1 MRNLYKNSLS
11 FIIIIVLNIII
22 QTPSYSHGLQSLLS
36 AISFFSNANASD
48 HTAERVII
56 KELKIKIYNL
66 GAEPLK
72 RKSLFQSDKNWIVDL
87 KKQIKDL
94 EKQNSIN
101 ELKSKIEKEIE
112 ELGGKP
118 ITKVT
123 EIDRDEQI
131 IALRKQLENLKIIQA
146 EKEEAIKQKKAK
158 KEEAIKK
165 EKAKKEE
172 ELKKEKAKK
181 EKVRNDQ
188 LKSLKKEVEDK
199 IIALGAE
206 PITKKKELPVDEE
219 LKALQN
225 QLTELENLQD
235 ENKIEEKRQ
244 ALKKK
249 IEKEII
255 ELGVEPITKEK
266 EFANDEEISAL
277 RNQLEETKKIKLK
290 EIQDKIEEL
299 KIAVEKKEK
308 KERLDTL
315 KEEIE
320 SQIIS
325 LGAKPVTK
333 TNEFANDENIIA
345 LEKQLKQL
353 RIDAENKKN
362 AENLEADRQKVIEL
376 IQQNIIELGETP
388 ISEYVVNNE
397 DEFINALN
405 QQLEKIK
412 NIKEQ
417 EEKEIQES
425 VPNWFIMMPKANE
438 KVIYVRGTAVV
449 DTMQGSIDSATNAAL
464 RDLAKK
470 LETRLAAKVNET
482 VVQAGIGEDISTTS
496 EIIKVTSLVVE
507 EVTIIGYEMSKNKI
521 FKTDN
526 GKYRTFI
533 LLEYPVAN
541 MYKAF
546 INRLENNKA
555 MQKQLDQIKNTET
568 YKELEAYVVEFS
580 GA

>member
-1 MRNLYKNSLS
+1 MKTIYKIFFPFVL
-11 FIIIIVLNIII
+11 IIIINIVT
-22 QTPSYSHGLQSLLS
+22 QTPSYSHPLQSFLS
-36 AISFFSNANASD
+36 TISFFSNANASD
-48 HTAERVII
+48 HTAEKEVI

-72 RKSLFQSDKNWIVDL
+72 RKGLFQSDKKWIVDL

-101 ELKSKIEKEIE
+101 KLQSKIEKEIE

-123 EIDRDEQI
+123 EIDRDVQT
-131 IALRKQLENLKIIQA
+131 IALKKQLENLKIIKA
-146 EKEEAIKQKKAK
+146 EKEEAIKLKNAK
-158 KEEAIKK
+158 KEEAIK
-165 EKAKKEE
+165 
-172 ELKKEKAKK
+172 LKNAKK
-181 EKVRNDQ
+181 EKVKDDQ

-206 PITKKKELPVDEE
+206 PITKKNTLPVDEV
-219 LKALQN
+219 LKGLQN

-235 ENKIEEKRQ
+235 KDKQEENRQ
-244 ALKKK
+244 VLKKQ
-249 IEKEII
+249 IENQII
-255 ELGVEPITKEK
+255 ELGAEPITKEK
-266 EFANDEEISAL
+266 KFANDDEISAL

-290 EIQDKIEEL
+290 TIQDKIKEL
-299 KIAVEKKEK
+299 KIALEKKEK
-308 KERLDTL
+308 KERLDIL

-320 SQIIS
+320 SEIIL
-325 LGAKPVTK
+325 LGAKPVTE
-333 TNEFANDENIIA
+333 NSEFANDENVIA
-345 LEKQLKQL
+345 LEKQLQQL
-353 RIDAENKKN
+353 RIDAENKEN
-362 AENLEADRQKVIEL
+362 ADNLESDRQKVIAQ
-376 IQQNIIELGETP
+376 IQQNILELGETP
-388 ISEYVVNNE
+388 ISEYLVNNE
-397 DEFINALN
+397 DEFINVLSK
-405 QQLEKIK
+405 QLEKIK
-412 NIKEQ
+412 SIKEQ

-449 DTMQGSIDSATNAAL
+449 DTMQGSIDTATNAAL

-482 VVQAGIGEDISTTS
+482 VIQAGIGEDITTKS
-496 EIIKVTSLVVE
+496 EIIKVTTLVVE
-507 EVTIIGYEMSKNKI
+507 EVTIIGYEISKNKI
-521 FKTDN
+521 FKMNN

-541 MYKAF
+541 LYKAF

-568 YKELEAYVVEFS
+568 YKELEAYVIEFT

>member
-1 MRNLYKNSLS
+1 MKTIYKIFFPFVL
-11 FIIIIVLNIII
+11 IIIINIVT
-22 QTPSYSHGLQSLLS
+22 QTPSYSHPLQSFLS
-36 AISFFSNANASD
+36 TISFFSNANASD
-48 HTAERVII
+48 HTAEKEVI

-72 RKSLFQSDKNWIVDL
+72 RKGLFQSDKKWIVDL

-101 ELKSKIEKEIE
+101 KLQSKIEKEIE

-123 EIDRDEQI
+123 EIDRDDQI
-131 IALRKQLENLKIIQA
+131 IALKKQLENLKIIKA
-146 EKEEAIKQKKAK
+146 EKEEAIKQKN
-158 KEEAIKK
+158 
-165 EKAKKEE
+165 
-172 ELKKEKAKK
+172 AKK
-181 EKVRNDQ
+181 EKVKDDQ

-206 PITKKKELPVDEE
+206 PITKKNELPVDEE
-219 LKALQN
+219 LNALKN
-225 QLTELENLQD
+225 QLAELENLQD
-235 ENKIEEKRQ
+235 KDKQEEKRQ
-244 ALKKK
+244 ALKKQ
-249 IEKEII
+249 IENQII
-255 ELGVEPITKEK
+255 QLGVEPITLEK
-266 EFANDEEISAL
+266 EFASDEEISAL
-277 RNQLEETKKIKLK
+277 RNQLKETKKDKIKD
-290 EIQDKIEEL
+290 IQDKLEQL

-308 KERLDTL
+308 KERLDIL

-320 SQIIS
+320 NEIIS

-333 TNEFANDENIIA
+333 NSEFANDENIIA
-345 LEKQLKQL
+345 LEKQLEQL
-353 RIDAENKKN
+353 RIESENKKT
-362 AENLEADRQKVIEL
+362 ADNLEIDRQKVIKL
-376 IQQNIIELGETP
+376 IQQNILELGETP

-397 DEFINALN
+397 DEFISALN
-405 QQLEKIK
+405 RQLEKIK
-412 NIKEQ
+412 SIKEQ

-425 VPNWFIMMPKANE
+425 VPNWFVMMPKANE

-449 DTMQGSIDSATNAAL
+449 DTMQGSIDTATNAAL

-482 VVQAGIGEDISTTS
+482 VVQAGIGEDVSTAS
-496 EIIKVTSLVVE
+496 EIIKVTTLVVE
-507 EVTIIGYEMSKNKI
+507 EVTIVGYEISKNKI
-521 FKTDN
+521 FKMDN

-533 LLEYPVAN
+533 LLEYPVSN
-541 MYKAF
+541 LYKAF

-555 MQKQLDQIKNTET
+555 MKKHLDQIKNTET
-568 YKELEAYVVEFS
+568 YKELEAYVVEFT

>member
-1 MRNLYKNSLS
+1 MKTIYKIFFQFVL
-11 FIIIIVLNIII
+11 IIIINIVT
-22 QTPSYSHGLQSLLS
+22 QTPSYSHPLQSFLS
-36 AISFFSNANASD
+36 TISFFSNANASD
-48 HTAERVII
+48 HTAEKEVI

-72 RKSLFQSDKNWIVDL
+72 RKGLFQSDKKWIVDL
-87 KKQIKDL
+87 KKQITDL

-101 ELKSKIEKEIE
+101 KLQSKIEKEIE
-112 ELGGKP
+112 GLGGKP

-123 EIDRDEQI
+123 EVDRDDQI
-131 IALRKQLENLKIIQA
+131 IALKKQLENLKIIKA
-146 EKEEAIKQKKAK
+146 EKEEAIKQKN
-158 KEEAIKK
+158 
-165 EKAKKEE
+165 
-172 ELKKEKAKK
+172 AKK
-181 EKVRNDQ
+181 EKVKDDQ

-206 PITKKKELPVDEE
+206 PITKKNTLPVDGV

-235 ENKIEEKRQ
+235 KDKQEENRQ
-244 ALKKK
+244 VLKKQ
-249 IEKEII
+249 IENQII

-266 EFANDEEISAL
+266 KFANDEEISAL

-290 EIQDKIEEL
+290 TIQDKIKEL
-299 KIAVEKKEK
+299 KIALEKKEK
-308 KERLDTL
+308 KERLDIL

-320 SQIIS
+320 SEIIL
-325 LGAKPVTK
+325 LGAKPVTE
-333 TNEFANDENIIA
+333 NSEFANDENVIA
-345 LEKQLKQL
+345 LEKQLQQL
-353 RIDAENKKN
+353 RIDADNKEN
-362 AENLEADRQKVIEL
+362 ADNLEADRQKVIAV
-376 IQQNIIELGETP
+376 IQQNILELGETP
-388 ISEYVVNNE
+388 ISEYLVNNE
-397 DEFINALN
+397 DEFINVLN
-405 QQLEKIK
+405 KQLEKIK
-412 NIKEQ
+412 SIKEQ

-449 DTMQGSIDSATNAAL
+449 DTMQGSIDTATNAAL

-482 VVQAGIGEDISTTS
+482 VIQAGIGEDITTKS
-496 EIIKVTSLVVE
+496 EIIKVTTLVVE
-507 EVTIIGYEMSKNKI
+507 EVTIIGYEISKNKI
-521 FKTDN
+521 FKMNN

-541 MYKAF
+541 LYKAF

-568 YKELEAYVVEFS
+568 YKELEAYVIEFT

>member
-1 MRNLYKNSLS
+1 MKTIYKIFFS
-11 FIIIIVLNIII
+11 FVLIIIINIAT
-22 QTPSYSHGLQSLLS
+22 QTPSYSHPLQSFLS

-48 HTAERVII
+48 HTAEKEVI

-66 GAEPLK
+66 GAEPQK
-72 RKSLFQSDKNWIVDL
+72 RNGLFQSDKKWIVDL

-94 EKQNSIN
+94 EKKNSIN
-101 ELKSKIEKEIE
+101 KLQSKIEKEIE

-123 EIDRDEQI
+123 EIDRDDQI
-131 IALRKQLENLKIIQA
+131 IALKKQLENLKIINA
-146 EKEEAIKQKKAK
+146 EKEEVIKQKN
-158 KEEAIKK
+158 
-165 EKAKKEE
+165 
-172 ELKKEKAKK
+172 AKK
-181 EKVRNDQ
+181 EKVKDDQ
-188 LKSLKKEVEDK
+188 LKSLKKEVEEK

-206 PITKKKELPVDEE
+206 PITKKNTLPVDEE

-235 ENKIEEKRQ
+235 KDKQEENRQ
-244 ALKKK
+244 VLKKQ
-249 IEKEII
+249 IENQII

-290 EIQDKIEEL
+290 AIQDKIKEL

-308 KERLDTL
+308 KERLDIL

-320 SQIIS
+320 SEIIL

-333 TNEFANDENIIA
+333 NSEFANDENVIA
-345 LEKQLKQL
+345 LEKQLQQL
-353 RIDAENKKN
+353 RIDADNKEN
-362 AENLEADRQKVIEL
+362 ADNLEADRQKVIAV
-376 IQQNIIELGETP
+376 IQQNILELGETP
-388 ISEYVVNNE
+388 VSEYLVNNE
-397 DEFINALN
+397 DEFINVLN
-405 QQLEKIK
+405 KQLEKIK
-412 NIKEQ
+412 SIKEQ

-449 DTMQGSIDSATNAAL
+449 DTMQGSIDTATNAAL

-482 VVQAGIGEDISTTS
+482 VVQAGIGEDISTAS
-496 EIIKVTSLVVE
+496 EIIKVTTLVVE
-507 EVTIIGYEMSKNKI
+507 EVTIVGYEMSKNKI
-521 FKTDN
+521 FKMDN

-541 MYKAF
+541 LYKAF

-568 YKELEAYVVEFS
+568 YKELEAYVIEFT

>member
-1 MRNLYKNSLS
+1 MKTIYKIFFPFVL
-11 FIIIIVLNIII
+11 IIIINIVT
-22 QTPSYSHGLQSLLS
+22 QTPSYSHPLQSFLS
-36 AISFFSNANASD
+36 TISFFSNANASD
-48 HTAERVII
+48 HTAEKEVI

-72 RKSLFQSDKNWIVDL
+72 RKGLFQSDKKWIVDL

-101 ELKSKIEKEIE
+101 KLQSKIEKEIE
-112 ELGGKP
+112 ELDGKP

-123 EIDRDEQI
+123 EIDRDDQI
-131 IALRKQLENLKIIQA
+131 IALKKQLENLKIIKA
-146 EKEEAIKQKKAK
+146 EKEEAIK
-158 KEEAIKK
+158 
-165 EKAKKEE
+165 
-172 ELKKEKAKK
+172 LKNAKK
-181 EKVRNDQ
+181 EKVKDDQ

-206 PITKKKELPVDEE
+206 PITKKNTLPVDEV
-219 LKALQN
+219 LKGLQN

-235 ENKIEEKRQ
+235 KDKQEENRQ
-244 ALKKK
+244 VLKKQ
-249 IEKEII
+249 IENQII
-255 ELGVEPITKEK
+255 ELGAEPITKEK
-266 EFANDEEISAL
+266 KFANDDEISAL

-290 EIQDKIEEL
+290 TIQDKIKEL
-299 KIAVEKKEK
+299 KIALEKKEK
-308 KERLDTL
+308 KERLDIL

-320 SQIIS
+320 SEIIL
-325 LGAKPVTK
+325 LGAKPVTE
-333 TNEFANDENIIA
+333 NSEFANDENVIA
-345 LEKQLKQL
+345 LEKQLQQL
-353 RIDAENKKN
+353 RIDADNKEN
-362 AENLEADRQKVIEL
+362 ADNLEADRQKVIAV
-376 IQQNIIELGETP
+376 IQQNILELGETP
-388 ISEYVVNNE
+388 ISEYLVNNE
-397 DEFINALN
+397 DEFINVLN
-405 QQLEKIK
+405 KQLEKIK
-412 NIKEQ
+412 SIKEQ

-449 DTMQGSIDSATNAAL
+449 DTMQGSIDTATNAAL

-482 VVQAGIGEDISTTS
+482 VIQAGIGEDITTKS
-496 EIIKVTSLVVE
+496 EIIKVTTLVVE
-507 EVTIIGYEMSKNKI
+507 EVTIIGYEISKNKI
-521 FKTDN
+521 FKMNN

-541 MYKAF
+541 LYKAF

-568 YKELEAYVVEFS
+568 YKELEAYVIEFT

>member
-1 MRNLYKNSLS
+1 MKNLYKILLS
-11 FIIIIVLNIII
+11 SVIIIIINLVI

-36 AISFFSNANASD
+36 TISFFSKANASD
-48 HTAERVII
+48 HTAEKEVI

-72 RKSLFQSDKNWIVDL
+72 RKGLLQSDRKWIVDL

-101 ELKSKIEKEIE
+101 ALQSKIEREIE

-123 EIDRDEQI
+123 EIDRDDQI
-131 IALRKQLENLKIIQA
+131 IALKKQLENLKIIKA
-146 EKEEAIKQKKAK
+146 EKEEAINQKN
-158 KEEAIKK
+158 
-165 EKAKKEE
+165 
-172 ELKKEKAKK
+172 AKK
-181 EKVRNDQ
+181 EKVKDDQ

-206 PITKKKELPVDEE
+206 PITKKNTLPVDEE

-235 ENKIEEKRQ
+235 KDQQEENRQ
-244 ALKKK
+244 ALKKQ
-249 IEKEII
+249 IENQII

-290 EIQDKIEEL
+290 AIQDKIEEL
-299 KIAVEKKEK
+299 KIALENKEK
-308 KERLDTL
+308 KERLDIL

-320 SQIIS
+320 SQIIL

-333 TNEFANDENIIA
+333 NSEFANDENIIA

-362 AENLEADRQKVIEL
+362 TENLEADRQKVIAV
-376 IQQNIIELGETP
+376 IQQNILELGETP

-405 QQLEKIK
+405 TQLEKIK
-412 NIKEQ
+412 SIKEQ

-496 EIIKVTSLVVE
+496 EIVKVTSLVVE

-555 MQKQLDQIKNTET
+555 MQKQLDQIKDTET

>member
-1 MRNLYKNSLS
+1 MKTIYKIFFS
-11 FIIIIVLNIII
+11 FVLIIIINIAT
-22 QTPSYSHGLQSLLS
+22 QTPSYSHPLQSFLS

-48 HTAERVII
+48 HTAEKEVI

-66 GAEPLK
+66 GAEPQK
-72 RKSLFQSDKNWIVDL
+72 RNGLFQSDKKWIVDL

-94 EKQNSIN
+94 EKKNSIN
-101 ELKSKIEKEIE
+101 KLQSKIEKEIE

-123 EIDRDEQI
+123 EIDRDDQI
-131 IALRKQLENLKIIQA
+131 IALKKQLENLKIINA
-146 EKEEAIKQKKAK
+146 EKEEVIKQKN
-158 KEEAIKK
+158 
-165 EKAKKEE
+165 
-172 ELKKEKAKK
+172 AKK
-181 EKVRNDQ
+181 EKVKNDQ
-188 LKSLKKEVEDK
+188 LRSLKKEVEDK

-206 PITKKKELPVDEE
+206 PITKKNTLPVDEE

-235 ENKIEEKRQ
+235 KDKQEENRQ
-244 ALKKK
+244 VLKKQ
-249 IEKEII
+249 IENQII

-290 EIQDKIEEL
+290 AIQDKIKEL
-299 KIAVEKKEK
+299 KIALKKKEK
-308 KERLDTL
+308 KERLDIL

-320 SQIIS
+320 SEIIL

-333 TNEFANDENIIA
+333 NSEFANDENVIA
-345 LEKQLKQL
+345 LEKQLQQL
-353 RIDAENKKN
+353 RIDADNKEN
-362 AENLEADRQKVIEL
+362 ADNLEADRQKVIAV
-376 IQQNIIELGETP
+376 IQQNILELGETP
-388 ISEYVVNNE
+388 VSEYLVNNE
-397 DEFINALN
+397 DEFINVLN
-405 QQLEKIK
+405 KQLEKIK
-412 NIKEQ
+412 SIKEQ

-449 DTMQGSIDSATNAAL
+449 DTMQGSIDTATNAAL

-482 VVQAGIGEDISTTS
+482 VVQAGIGEDISTAS
-496 EIIKVTSLVVE
+496 EIIKVTTLVVE
-507 EVTIIGYEMSKNKI
+507 EVTIVGYEMSKNKI
-521 FKTDN
+521 FKMDN

-541 MYKAF
+541 LYKAF

-568 YKELEAYVVEFS
+568 YKELEAYVIEFT

>member
-1 MRNLYKNSLS
+1 MKTIYKIFFPFVL
-11 FIIIIVLNIII
+11 IIIINIVT
-22 QTPSYSHGLQSLLS
+22 QTPSYSHPLQSFLS
-36 AISFFSNANASD
+36 TISFFSNANASD
-48 HTAERVII
+48 HTAEKEVI

-72 RKSLFQSDKNWIVDL
+72 RKGLFQSDKKWIVDL

-101 ELKSKIEKEIE
+101 KLQSKIEKEIE
-112 ELGGKP
+112 ELDGKP

-123 EIDRDEQI
+123 EIDRDDQI
-131 IALRKQLENLKIIQA
+131 IALKKQLENLKIIKA
-146 EKEEAIKQKKAK
+146 EKEEAIKLKNAK
-158 KEEAIKK
+158 KEEAIK
-165 EKAKKEE
+165 
-172 ELKKEKAKK
+172 LKNAKK
-181 EKVRNDQ
+181 EKVKDDQ

-206 PITKKKELPVDEE
+206 PITKKNTLPVDEV
-219 LKALQN
+219 LKGLQN

-235 ENKIEEKRQ
+235 KDKQEENRQ
-244 ALKKK
+244 VLKKQ
-249 IEKEII
+249 IENQII
-255 ELGVEPITKEK
+255 ELGAEPITKEK
-266 EFANDEEISAL
+266 KFANDDEISAL

-290 EIQDKIEEL
+290 TIQDKIKEL
-299 KIAVEKKEK
+299 KIALEKKEK
-308 KERLDTL
+308 KERLDIL

-320 SQIIS
+320 SEIIL
-325 LGAKPVTK
+325 LGAKPVTE
-333 TNEFANDENIIA
+333 NSEFANDENVIA
-345 LEKQLKQL
+345 LEKQLQQL
-353 RIDAENKKN
+353 RIDAENKEN
-362 AENLEADRQKVIEL
+362 ADNLESDRQKVIAE
-376 IQQNIIELGETP
+376 IQQNILELGETP
-388 ISEYVVNNE
+388 ISEYLVNNE
-397 DEFINALN
+397 DEFINVLN
-405 QQLEKIK
+405 KQLEKIK
-412 NIKEQ
+412 SIKEQ

-449 DTMQGSIDSATNAAL
+449 DTMQGSIDTATNAAL

-482 VVQAGIGEDISTTS
+482 VIQAGIGEDITTKS
-496 EIIKVTSLVVE
+496 EIIKVTTLVVE
-507 EVTIIGYEMSKNKI
+507 EVTIIGYEISKNKI
-521 FKTDN
+521 FKMNN

-541 MYKAF
+541 LYKAF

-568 YKELEAYVVEFS
+568 YKELEAYVIEFT

>member
-1 MRNLYKNSLS
+1 MKTIYKIFFPFVL
-11 FIIIIVLNIII
+11 IIIINIVT
-22 QTPSYSHGLQSLLS
+22 QTPSYSHPLQSFLS
-36 AISFFSNANASD
+36 TISFFSNANASD
-48 HTAERVII
+48 HTAEKEVI

-72 RKSLFQSDKNWIVDL
+72 RKGLFQSDKKWIVDL
-87 KKQIKDL
+87 KKQITDL

-101 ELKSKIEKEIE
+101 KLQSKIEKEIE
-112 ELGGKP
+112 ELDGKP

-123 EIDRDEQI
+123 EIDRDDQI
-131 IALRKQLENLKIIQA
+131 IALKKQLENLKIIKA
-146 EKEEAIKQKKAK
+146 EKEEAIKQKN
-158 KEEAIKK
+158 
-165 EKAKKEE
+165 
-172 ELKKEKAKK
+172 AKK
-181 EKVRNDQ
+181 EKVKDDQ

-206 PITKKKELPVDEE
+206 PITKKNTLPVDGV

-235 ENKIEEKRQ
+235 KDKQEENRQ
-244 ALKKK
+244 VLKKQ
-249 IEKEII
+249 IENQII
-255 ELGVEPITKEK
+255 ELGAEPITKEK
-266 EFANDEEISAL
+266 KFANDDEISAL

-290 EIQDKIEEL
+290 TIQDKIKEL
-299 KIAVEKKEK
+299 KIALEKKEK
-308 KERLDTL
+308 KERLDIL

-320 SQIIS
+320 SEIIL
-325 LGAKPVTK
+325 LGAKPVTE
-333 TNEFANDENIIA
+333 NSEFANDENVIA
-345 LEKQLKQL
+345 LEKQLQQL
-353 RIDAENKKN
+353 RIDAENKEN
-362 AENLEADRQKVIEL
+362 ADNLESDRQKVIAE
-376 IQQNIIELGETP
+376 IQQNILELGETP
-388 ISEYVVNNE
+388 ISEYLVNNE
-397 DEFINALN
+397 DEFINVLN
-405 QQLEKIK
+405 KQLEKIK
-412 NIKEQ
+412 SIKEQ

-449 DTMQGSIDSATNAAL
+449 DTMQGSIDTATNAAL

-482 VVQAGIGEDISTTS
+482 VIQAGIGEDITTKS
-496 EIIKVTSLVVE
+496 EIIKVTTLVVE
-507 EVTIIGYEMSKNKI
+507 EVTIIGYEISKNKI
-521 FKTDN
+521 FKMNN

-541 MYKAF
+541 LYKAF

-568 YKELEAYVVEFS
+568 YKELEAYVIEFT

>member
-1 MRNLYKNSLS
+1 MKNLYKTFLS
-11 FIIIIVLNIII
+11 FLVIFIINILI

-36 AISFFSNANASD
+36 TISFFSNANASD
-48 HTAERVII
+48 HTAEKVII

-72 RKSLFQSDKNWIVDL
+72 RRSLFQSDKKWIVDL

-101 ELKSKIEKEIE
+101 ALQSKIEKEIE

-123 EIDRDEQI
+123 EIDRDQQI
-131 IALRKQLENLKIIQA
+131 IALKKQLENLKIIKA
-146 EKEEAIKQKKAK
+146 EKEEAKKQKKAK
-158 KEEAIKK
+158 KEEAIKQ
-165 EKAKKEE
+165 
-172 ELKKEKAKK
+172 EKAKK
-181 EKVRNDQ
+181 EKIKDDQ

-235 ENKIEEKRQ
+235 ENQIEEKRQ

-249 IEKEII
+249 IENEII

-299 KIAVEKKEK
+299 KIAVEEKEK

-320 SQIIS
+320 SQIIL

-333 TNEFANDENIIA
+333 DSEFANDENIIA

-362 AENLEADRQKVIEL
+362 AENLEADRQKVIAV
-376 IQQNIIELGETP
+376 IQQNILELGETP

-405 QQLEKIK
+405 EQLEKIK
-412 NIKEQ
+412 SIKQQ

-496 EIIKVTSLVVE
+496 EIVKVTSLVVE

>member
-1 MRNLYKNSLS
+1 MKTIYKIFFQLVL
-11 FIIIIVLNIII
+11 IIIINIVT
-22 QTPSYSHGLQSLLS
+22 QTPSYSHPLQSFLS
-36 AISFFSNANASD
+36 TISFFSNANASD
-48 HTAERVII
+48 HTAEKEVI

-72 RKSLFQSDKNWIVDL
+72 RKSLFQSDKKWIIDL

-101 ELKSKIEKEIE
+101 KLQSKIEKEIE

-123 EIDRDEQI
+123 EIDRDVQT
-131 IALRKQLENLKIIQA
+131 IALKKQLENLKIIKA
-146 EKEEAIKQKKAK
+146 EKEEAIKQKNV
-158 KEEAIKK
+158 
-165 EKAKKEE
+165 
-172 ELKKEKAKK
+172 KK
-181 EKVRNDQ
+181 EKVNDDQ

-206 PITKKKELPVDEE
+206 PITKKNTLPVDGE

-235 ENKIEEKRQ
+235 KDKQEENRQ
-244 ALKKK
+244 VLKKQ
-249 IEKEII
+249 IENQII

-266 EFANDEEISAL
+266 KFANDEEISAL

-290 EIQDKIEEL
+290 TIQDKIKEL
-299 KIAVEKKEK
+299 KIALEKKEK
-308 KERLDTL
+308 KERLDIL

-320 SQIIS
+320 SEIVL
-325 LGAKPVTK
+325 LGAKPVTE
-333 TNEFANDENIIA
+333 NSEFANDENIIA
-345 LEKQLKQL
+345 LEKQLQQL
-353 RIDAENKKN
+353 RIDADNKEN
-362 AENLEADRQKVIEL
+362 ADNLEADRQKVIAV
-376 IQQNIIELGETP
+376 IQQNILELGETP
-388 ISEYVVNNE
+388 LSEYLVNNE
-397 DEFINALN
+397 DEFINVLN
-405 QQLEKIK
+405 KQLEKIK
-412 NIKEQ
+412 SIKEQ

-449 DTMQGSIDSATNAAL
+449 DTMQGSIDTATNAAL

-482 VVQAGIGEDISTTS
+482 VIQAGIGEDITTKS
-496 EIIKVTSLVVE
+496 EIIKVTTLVVE
-507 EVTIIGYEMSKNKI
+507 EVTIIGYEISKNKI
-521 FKTDN
+521 FKMDN

-541 MYKAF
+541 LYKAF

-568 YKELEAYVVEFS
+568 YKELEAYVIEFT

>member
-1 MRNLYKNSLS
+1 MKTIYKIFFQLVL
-11 FIIIIVLNIII
+11 IIIINIVT
-22 QTPSYSHGLQSLLS
+22 QTPSYSHPLQSFLS
-36 AISFFSNANASD
+36 TISFFSNANASD
-48 HTAERVII
+48 HTAEKEVI

-72 RKSLFQSDKNWIVDL
+72 RKSLFQSDKKWIIDL

-101 ELKSKIEKEIE
+101 KLQSKIEKEIE

-123 EIDRDEQI
+123 EIDRDVQT
-131 IALRKQLENLKIIQA
+131 IALKKQLENLKIIKA
-146 EKEEAIKQKKAK
+146 EKEEAIKQKNV
-158 KEEAIKK
+158 
-165 EKAKKEE
+165 
-172 ELKKEKAKK
+172 KK
-181 EKVRNDQ
+181 EKVNDDQ

-206 PITKKKELPVDEE
+206 PITKKNTLPVDEV
-219 LKALQN
+219 LKGLQN

-235 ENKIEEKRQ
+235 KDKQEENRQ
-244 ALKKK
+244 VLKKQ
-249 IEKEII
+249 IENQII

-266 EFANDEEISAL
+266 KFANDEEISAL

-290 EIQDKIEEL
+290 TIQDKIKEL
-299 KIAVEKKEK
+299 KIALEKKEK
-308 KERLDTL
+308 KERLDIL

-320 SQIIS
+320 SEIVL
-325 LGAKPVTK
+325 LGAKPVTE
-333 TNEFANDENIIA
+333 NSEFANDENVIA
-345 LEKQLKQL
+345 LEKQLQQL
-353 RIDAENKKN
+353 RIDAENKEN
-362 AENLEADRQKVIEL
+362 ADNLEADRQKVIAQ
-376 IQQNIIELGETP
+376 IQQNILELGETP
-388 ISEYVVNNE
+388 ISEYLVNNE
-397 DEFINALN
+397 DEFINVLN
-405 QQLEKIK
+405 KQLEKIK
-412 NIKEQ
+412 SIKEQ

-449 DTMQGSIDSATNAAL
+449 DTMQGSIDTATNAAL

-482 VVQAGIGEDISTTS
+482 VIQAGIGEDITTKS
-496 EIIKVTSLVVE
+496 EIIKVTTLVVE
-507 EVTIIGYEMSKNKI
+507 EVTIIGYEISKNKI
-521 FKTDN
+521 FKMDN

-541 MYKAF
+541 LYKAF

-568 YKELEAYVVEFS
+568 YKELEAYVIEFT

>member
-1 MRNLYKNSLS
+1 MKTIYKIFFPFVL
-11 FIIIIVLNIII
+11 IIIINIVT
-22 QTPSYSHGLQSLLS
+22 QTPSYSHPLQSFLS
-36 AISFFSNANASD
+36 TISFFSNANASD
-48 HTAERVII
+48 HTAEKEVI

-72 RKSLFQSDKNWIVDL
+72 RKGLFQSDKKWIVDL
-87 KKQIKDL
+87 KKQITDL

-101 ELKSKIEKEIE
+101 KLQSKIEKEIE
-112 ELGGKP
+112 ELDGKP

-123 EIDRDEQI
+123 EIDRDDQI
-131 IALRKQLENLKIIQA
+131 IALKKQLENLKIIKA
-146 EKEEAIKQKKAK
+146 EKEEAIKQKN
-158 KEEAIKK
+158 
-165 EKAKKEE
+165 
-172 ELKKEKAKK
+172 AKK
-181 EKVRNDQ
+181 EKVKDDQ

-206 PITKKKELPVDEE
+206 PITKKNTLPVDGV

-235 ENKIEEKRQ
+235 KDKQEENRQ
-244 ALKKK
+244 VLKKQ
-249 IEKEII
+249 IENQII

-266 EFANDEEISAL
+266 KFANDEEISAL

-290 EIQDKIEEL
+290 TIQDKIKEL
-299 KIAVEKKEK
+299 KIALEKKEK
-308 KERLDTL
+308 KERLDIL

-320 SQIIS
+320 SEIIL
-325 LGAKPVTK
+325 LGAKPVTE
-333 TNEFANDENIIA
+333 NSEFANDENVIA
-345 LEKQLKQL
+345 LEKQLQQL
-353 RIDAENKKN
+353 RIDADNKEN
-362 AENLEADRQKVIEL
+362 ADNLEADRQKVIAV
-376 IQQNIIELGETP
+376 IQQNILELGETP
-388 ISEYVVNNE
+388 ISEYLVNNE
-397 DEFINALN
+397 DEFINVLN
-405 QQLEKIK
+405 KQLEKIK
-412 NIKEQ
+412 SIKEQ

-449 DTMQGSIDSATNAAL
+449 DTMQGSIDTATNAAL

-482 VVQAGIGEDISTTS
+482 VIQAGIGEDITTKS
-496 EIIKVTSLVVE
+496 EIIKVTTLVVE
-507 EVTIIGYEMSKNKI
+507 EVTIIGYEISKNKI
-521 FKTDN
+521 FKMDN

-541 MYKAF
+541 LYKAF

-568 YKELEAYVVEFS
+568 YKELEAYVIEFT

>member
-1 MRNLYKNSLS
+1 MKTIYKIFFPFVL
-11 FIIIIVLNIII
+11 IIIINIVT
-22 QTPSYSHGLQSLLS
+22 QTPSYSHPLQSFLS
-36 AISFFSNANASD
+36 TISFFSNANASD
-48 HTAERVII
+48 HTAEKEVI

-72 RKSLFQSDKNWIVDL
+72 RKGLFQSDKKWIVDL

-101 ELKSKIEKEIE
+101 KLQSKIEKEIE
-112 ELGGKP
+112 ELDGKP

-123 EIDRDEQI
+123 EIDRDDQI
-131 IALRKQLENLKIIQA
+131 IALKKQLENLKIIKA
-146 EKEEAIKQKKAK
+146 EKEEAIKQKN
-158 KEEAIKK
+158 
-165 EKAKKEE
+165 
-172 ELKKEKAKK
+172 AKK
-181 EKVRNDQ
+181 EKVKDDQ

-206 PITKKKELPVDEE
+206 PITKKNTLPVDEV
-219 LKALQN
+219 LKGLQN

-235 ENKIEEKRQ
+235 KDKQEENRQ
-244 ALKKK
+244 VLKKQ
-249 IEKEII
+249 IENQII

-266 EFANDEEISAL
+266 KFANDDEISAL

-290 EIQDKIEEL
+290 TIQDKIKEL
-299 KIAVEKKEK
+299 KIALEKKEK
-308 KERLDTL
+308 KERLDIL

-320 SQIIS
+320 SEIIL
-325 LGAKPVTK
+325 LGAKPVTE
-333 TNEFANDENIIA
+333 NSEFANDENVIA
-345 LEKQLKQL
+345 LEKQLQQL
-353 RIDAENKKN
+353 RIDAENKEN
-362 AENLEADRQKVIEL
+362 ADNLEADRQKVIVE
-376 IQQNIIELGETP
+376 IQQNILELGETP
-388 ISEYVVNNE
+388 ISEYLVNNE

-405 QQLEKIK
+405 KQLEKIK
-412 NIKEQ
+412 LIKEQ

-449 DTMQGSIDSATNAAL
+449 DTMQGSIDTATNAAL

-482 VVQAGIGEDISTTS
+482 VIQAGIGEDITTKS
-496 EIIKVTSLVVE
+496 EIIKVTTLVVE
-507 EVTIIGYEMSKNKI
+507 EVTIIGYEISKNKI
-521 FKTDN
+521 FKMNN

-541 MYKAF
+541 LYKAF

-568 YKELEAYVVEFS
+568 YKELEAYVIEFT

>member
-1 MRNLYKNSLS
+1 MKTIYKIFFPFVL
-11 FIIIIVLNIII
+11 IIIINIVT
-22 QTPSYSHGLQSLLS
+22 QTPSYSHPLQSFLS
-36 AISFFSNANASD
+36 TISFFSNANASD
-48 HTAERVII
+48 HTAEKEVI

-72 RKSLFQSDKNWIVDL
+72 RKGLFQSDKKWIVDL

-101 ELKSKIEKEIE
+101 KLQSKIEKEIE
-112 ELGGKP
+112 ELDGKP

-123 EIDRDEQI
+123 EIDRDDQI
-131 IALRKQLENLKIIQA
+131 IALKKQLENLKIIKA
-146 EKEEAIKQKKAK
+146 EKEEAIKLKNAK
-158 KEEAIKK
+158 KEEAIK
-165 EKAKKEE
+165 
-172 ELKKEKAKK
+172 LKNAKK
-181 EKVRNDQ
+181 EKVKDDQ

-206 PITKKKELPVDEE
+206 PITKKNTLPVDGV

-235 ENKIEEKRQ
+235 KDKQEENRQ
-244 ALKKK
+244 VLKKQ
-249 IEKEII
+249 IENQII
-255 ELGVEPITKEK
+255 ELGAEPITKEK
-266 EFANDEEISAL
+266 KFANDDEISAL

-290 EIQDKIEEL
+290 TIQDKIKEL
-299 KIAVEKKEK
+299 KIALEKKEK
-308 KERLDTL
+308 KERLDIL

-320 SQIIS
+320 SEIIL
-325 LGAKPVTK
+325 LGAKPVTE
-333 TNEFANDENIIA
+333 NSEFANDENVIA
-345 LEKQLKQL
+345 LEKQLQQL
-353 RIDAENKKN
+353 RIDAENKEN
-362 AENLEADRQKVIEL
+362 ADNLESDRQKVIAE
-376 IQQNIIELGETP
+376 IQQNILELGETP
-388 ISEYVVNNE
+388 ISEYLVNNE
-397 DEFINALN
+397 DEFINVLN
-405 QQLEKIK
+405 KQLEKIK
-412 NIKEQ
+412 SIKEQ

-449 DTMQGSIDSATNAAL
+449 DTMQGSIDTATNAAL

-482 VVQAGIGEDISTTS
+482 VIQAGIGEDITTKS
-496 EIIKVTSLVVE
+496 EIIKVTTLVVE
-507 EVTIIGYEMSKNKI
+507 EVTIIGYEISKNKI
-521 FKTDN
+521 FKMNN

-541 MYKAF
+541 LYKAF

-568 YKELEAYVVEFS
+568 YKELEAYVIEFT

>member
-1 MRNLYKNSLS
+1 MKTIYKIFFS
-11 FIIIIVLNIII
+11 FVLIIIINIVT
-22 QTPSYSHGLQSLLS
+22 QTPSYSHPLQSFLS
-36 AISFFSNANASD
+36 TISFFSNANASD
-48 HTAERVII
+48 HTAEKEVI

-72 RKSLFQSDKNWIVDL
+72 RKGLFQSDKKWIVDL

-101 ELKSKIEKEIE
+101 KLQSKIEKEIE
-112 ELGGKP
+112 GLGGKP

-123 EIDRDEQI
+123 EVDRDDQI
-131 IALRKQLENLKIIQA
+131 IALKKQLENLKIIKA
-146 EKEEAIKQKKAK
+146 EKEEAIKQKN
-158 KEEAIKK
+158 
-165 EKAKKEE
+165 
-172 ELKKEKAKK
+172 AKK
-181 EKVRNDQ
+181 EKVKDDQ

-206 PITKKKELPVDEE
+206 PITKKNTLPVDGV

-235 ENKIEEKRQ
+235 KDKQEENRQ
-244 ALKKK
+244 VLKKQ
-249 IEKEII
+249 IENQII

-266 EFANDEEISAL
+266 KFANDEEISAL

-290 EIQDKIEEL
+290 TIQDKIKEL
-299 KIAVEKKEK
+299 KIALEKKEK
-308 KERLDTL
+308 KERLDIL

-320 SQIIS
+320 SEIIL
-325 LGAKPVTK
+325 LGAKPVTE
-333 TNEFANDENIIA
+333 NSEFANDENVIA
-345 LEKQLKQL
+345 LEKQLQQL
-353 RIDAENKKN
+353 RIDAENKEN
-362 AENLEADRQKVIEL
+362 ADNLEADRQKVIAE
-376 IQQNIIELGETP
+376 IQQNILELGETP
-388 ISEYVVNNE
+388 ISEYLVNNE
-397 DEFINALN
+397 DEFINVLN
-405 QQLEKIK
+405 KQLEKIK
-412 NIKEQ
+412 SIKEQ

-449 DTMQGSIDSATNAAL
+449 DTMQGSIDTATNAAL

-482 VVQAGIGEDISTTS
+482 VIQAGIGEDITTKS
-496 EIIKVTSLVVE
+496 EIIKVTTLVVE
-507 EVTIIGYEMSKNKI
+507 EVTIIGYEISKNKI
-521 FKTDN
+521 FKMDN

-541 MYKAF
+541 LYKAF

-568 YKELEAYVVEFS
+568 YKELEAYVIEFT

>member
-1 MRNLYKNSLS
+1 MKTIYKIFFS
-11 FIIIIVLNIII
+11 FVLIIIINIAT
-22 QTPSYSHGLQSLLS
+22 QTPSYSHPLQSFLS

-48 HTAERVII
+48 HTAEKEVI

-66 GAEPLK
+66 GAEPQK
-72 RKSLFQSDKNWIVDL
+72 RNGLFQSDKKWIVDL

-94 EKQNSIN
+94 EKKNSIN
-101 ELKSKIEKEIE
+101 KLQSKIEKEIE

-118 ITKVT
+118 ITKIT
-123 EIDRDEQI
+123 EIDRDDQI
-131 IALRKQLENLKIIQA
+131 IALKKQLENLKIINA
-146 EKEEAIKQKKAK
+146 EKEEVIKQKN
-158 KEEAIKK
+158 
-165 EKAKKEE
+165 
-172 ELKKEKAKK
+172 AKK
-181 EKVRNDQ
+181 EKVKDDQ
-188 LKSLKKEVEDK
+188 LKSLKKEVEEK

-206 PITKKKELPVDEE
+206 PITKKNTLPVDEE

-235 ENKIEEKRQ
+235 KDKQEENRQ
-244 ALKKK
+244 VLKKQ
-249 IEKEII
+249 IENQII

-290 EIQDKIEEL
+290 TIQDKIKEL

-308 KERLDTL
+308 KERLDIL

-320 SQIIS
+320 SEIIL

-333 TNEFANDENIIA
+333 NSEFANDENVIA
-345 LEKQLKQL
+345 LEKQLQQL
-353 RIDAENKKN
+353 RIDADNKEN
-362 AENLEADRQKVIEL
+362 ADNLEADRQKVIVA
-376 IQQNIIELGETP
+376 IQQNILELGETP
-388 ISEYVVNNE
+388 VSEYLVNNE
-397 DEFINALN
+397 DEFINVLN
-405 QQLEKIK
+405 KQLEKIK
-412 NIKEQ
+412 SIKEQ

-449 DTMQGSIDSATNAAL
+449 DTMQGSIDTATNAAL

-482 VVQAGIGEDISTTS
+482 VVQAGIGEDISTAS
-496 EIIKVTSLVVE
+496 EIIKVTTLVVE
-507 EVTIIGYEMSKNKI
+507 EVTIVGYEMSKNKI
-521 FKTDN
+521 FKMDN

-541 MYKAF
+541 LYKAF

-568 YKELEAYVVEFS
+568 YKELEAYVIEFT

>member
-1 MRNLYKNSLS
+1 MKTIYKIFFS
-11 FIIIIVLNIII
+11 FVLIIIINIVT
-22 QTPSYSHGLQSLLS
+22 QTPSYSHPFQSLLS
-36 AISFFSNANASD
+36 TISFFSDANASD
-48 HTAERVII
+48 HTAEKEVI

-72 RKSLFQSDKNWIVDL
+72 RKGLFQSDKKWIVDL

-101 ELKSKIEKEIE
+101 KLQSKIEKEIE

-123 EIDRDEQI
+123 EIDRDDQTI
-131 IALRKQLENLKIIQA
+131 SLKKQLENLKIIKA
-146 EKEEAIKQKKAK
+146 EKEEAIKQKN
-158 KEEAIKK
+158 
-165 EKAKKEE
+165 
-172 ELKKEKAKK
+172 AKK
-181 EKVRNDQ
+181 EKVKDDQ

-206 PITKKKELPVDEE
+206 PITKKNELPVDEE
-219 LKALQN
+219 LNALKN
-225 QLTELENLQD
+225 QLAELENLQD
-235 ENKIEEKRQ
+235 KDKQEEKRQ
-244 ALKKK
+244 ALKKQ
-249 IEKEII
+249 IENQII
-255 ELGVEPITKEK
+255 QLGVEPITLEK
-266 EFANDEEISAL
+266 EFASDEEISAL
-277 RNQLEETKKIKLK
+277 RNQLKETKKDKFK
-290 EIQDKIEEL
+290 VIQDKLEQL

-308 KERLDTL
+308 KERLDIL

-320 SQIIS
+320 SEIIL

-333 TNEFANDENIIA
+333 NSEFANDKNIIA
-345 LEKQLKQL
+345 LEKQLEQL
-353 RIDAENKKN
+353 RINSESQKK
-362 AENLEADRQKVIEL
+362 ADNLEIDRQEVIET
-376 IQQNIIELGETP
+376 IQQNILELGETP
-388 ISEYVVNNE
+388 ISEYVINNE
-397 DEFINALN
+397 DEFIKALN
-405 QQLEKIK
+405 KQLEKIK
-412 NIKEQ
+412 RIKEQ

-449 DTMQGSIDSATNAAL
+449 DTMQGSIDTATNAAL

-482 VVQAGIGEDISTTS
+482 VIQAGIGEDITTKS
-496 EIIKVTSLVVE
+496 EIIKVTTLVVE
-507 EVTIIGYEMSKNKI
+507 EVTIIGYEISKNKI
-521 FKTDN
+521 FKMDN

-541 MYKAF
+541 LYKAF

-568 YKELEAYVVEFS
+568 YKELEAYVIEFT

>member
-1 MRNLYKNSLS
+1 MKTIYKIFFPFVL
-11 FIIIIVLNIII
+11 IIIINIVT
-22 QTPSYSHGLQSLLS
+22 QTPSYSHPLQSFLS
-36 AISFFSNANASD
+36 TISFFSNANASD
-48 HTAERVII
+48 HTAEKEVI

-72 RKSLFQSDKNWIVDL
+72 RKGLFQSDKKWIVDL

-101 ELKSKIEKEIE
+101 KLQSKIEKEIE
-112 ELGGKP
+112 GLGGKP

-123 EIDRDEQI
+123 EVDRDDQI
-131 IALRKQLENLKIIQA
+131 IALKKQLENLKIIKA
-146 EKEEAIKQKKAK
+146 EKEEAIKQKN
-158 KEEAIKK
+158 
-165 EKAKKEE
+165 
-172 ELKKEKAKK
+172 AKK
-181 EKVRNDQ
+181 EKVKDDQ

-206 PITKKKELPVDEE
+206 PITKKNTLPVDGV

-235 ENKIEEKRQ
+235 KDKQEENRQ
-244 ALKKK
+244 VLKKQ
-249 IEKEII
+249 IENQII

-266 EFANDEEISAL
+266 KFANDEEISAL

-290 EIQDKIEEL
+290 TIQDKIKEL
-299 KIAVEKKEK
+299 KIALEKKEK
-308 KERLDTL
+308 KERLDIL

-320 SQIIS
+320 SEIIL
-325 LGAKPVTK
+325 LGAKPVTE
-333 TNEFANDENIIA
+333 NSEFANDENVIA
-345 LEKQLKQL
+345 LEKQLQQL
-353 RIDAENKKN
+353 RIDADNKEN
-362 AENLEADRQKVIEL
+362 ADNLEADRQKVIAV
-376 IQQNIIELGETP
+376 IQQNILELGETP
-388 ISEYVVNNE
+388 ISEYLVNNE
-397 DEFINALN
+397 DEFINVLN
-405 QQLEKIK
+405 KQLEKIK
-412 NIKEQ
+412 SIKEQ

-449 DTMQGSIDSATNAAL
+449 DTMQGSIDTATNAAL

-482 VVQAGIGEDISTTS
+482 VIQAGIGEDITTKS
-496 EIIKVTSLVVE
+496 EIIKVTTLVVE
-507 EVTIIGYEMSKNKI
+507 EVTIIGYEISKNKI
-521 FKTDN
+521 FKMDN

-541 MYKAF
+541 LYKAF

-568 YKELEAYVVEFS
+568 YKELEAYVIEFT

>member
-1 MRNLYKNSLS
+1 MKTIYKIFFPFVL
-11 FIIIIVLNIII
+11 IIIINIVT
-22 QTPSYSHGLQSLLS
+22 QTPSYSHPLQSFLS
-36 AISFFSNANASD
+36 TISFFSNANASD
-48 HTAERVII
+48 HTAEKEVI

-72 RKSLFQSDKNWIVDL
+72 RKGLFQSDKKWIVDL

-101 ELKSKIEKEIE
+101 KLQSKIEKEIE

-123 EIDRDEQI
+123 EIDRDDQI
-131 IALRKQLENLKIIQA
+131 IALKKQLENLKIIKA
-146 EKEEAIKQKKAK
+146 EKEEAIKQKN
-158 KEEAIKK
+158 
-165 EKAKKEE
+165 
-172 ELKKEKAKK
+172 AKK
-181 EKVRNDQ
+181 EKVKDDQ

-206 PITKKKELPVDEE
+206 PITKKNTLPVDEV
-219 LKALQN
+219 LKGLQN

-235 ENKIEEKRQ
+235 KDKQEENRQ
-244 ALKKK
+244 VLKKQ
-249 IEKEII
+249 IENQII

-266 EFANDEEISAL
+266 KFANDEEISAL

-290 EIQDKIEEL
+290 TIQDKIKEL
-299 KIAVEKKEK
+299 KIALEKKEK
-308 KERLDTL
+308 KERLDIL

-320 SQIIS
+320 SEIIL
-325 LGAKPVTK
+325 LGAKPVTE
-333 TNEFANDENIIA
+333 NSEFANDENVIA
-345 LEKQLKQL
+345 LEKQLQQL
-353 RIDAENKKN
+353 RIDADNKEN
-362 AENLEADRQKVIEL
+362 ADNLEADRQKVIAV
-376 IQQNIIELGETP
+376 IQQNILELGETP
-388 ISEYVVNNE
+388 ISEYLVNNE
-397 DEFINALN
+397 DEFINVLN
-405 QQLEKIK
+405 KQLEKIK
-412 NIKEQ
+412 SIKEQ

-449 DTMQGSIDSATNAAL
+449 DTMQGSIDTATNAAL

-482 VVQAGIGEDISTTS
+482 VIQAGIGEDITTKS
-496 EIIKVTSLVVE
+496 EIIKVTTLVVE
-507 EVTIIGYEMSKNKI
+507 EVTIIGYEISKNKI
-521 FKTDN
+521 FKMDN

-541 MYKAF
+541 LYKAF

-568 YKELEAYVVEFS
+568 YKELEAYVIEFT

>member
-1 MRNLYKNSLS
+1 MKTIYKIFFPFVL
-11 FIIIIVLNIII
+11 IIIINIVT
-22 QTPSYSHGLQSLLS
+22 QTPSYSHPLQSFLS
-36 AISFFSNANASD
+36 TISFFSNANASD
-48 HTAERVII
+48 HTAEKEVI

-72 RKSLFQSDKNWIVDL
+72 RKGLFQSDKKWIVDL

-101 ELKSKIEKEIE
+101 KLQSKIEKEIE

-123 EIDRDEQI
+123 EIDRDDQI
-131 IALRKQLENLKIIQA
+131 IALKKQLENLKIIKA
-146 EKEEAIKQKKAK
+146 EKEEAIKQKN
-158 KEEAIKK
+158 
-165 EKAKKEE
+165 
-172 ELKKEKAKK
+172 AKK
-181 EKVRNDQ
+181 EKVKDDQ

-206 PITKKKELPVDEE
+206 PITKKNTLPVDGV

-235 ENKIEEKRQ
+235 KDKQEENRQ
-244 ALKKK
+244 VLKKQ
-249 IEKEII
+249 IENQII

-266 EFANDEEISAL
+266 KFANDEEISAL

-290 EIQDKIEEL
+290 TIQDKIKEL
-299 KIAVEKKEK
+299 KIALEKKEK
-308 KERLDTL
+308 KERLDIL

-320 SQIIS
+320 SEIIL
-325 LGAKPVTK
+325 LGAKPVTE
-333 TNEFANDENIIA
+333 NSEFANDENVIA
-345 LEKQLKQL
+345 LEKQLQQL
-353 RIDAENKKN
+353 RIDAENKEN
-362 AENLEADRQKVIEL
+362 ADNLESDRQKVIAQ
-376 IQQNIIELGETP
+376 IQQNILELGETP
-388 ISEYVVNNE
+388 ISEYLVNNE
-397 DEFINALN
+397 DEFINVLN
-405 QQLEKIK
+405 KQLEKIK
-412 NIKEQ
+412 SIKEQ

-449 DTMQGSIDSATNAAL
+449 DTMQGSIDTATNAAL

-482 VVQAGIGEDISTTS
+482 VIQAGIGEDITTKS
-496 EIIKVTSLVVE
+496 EIIKVTTLVVE
-507 EVTIIGYEMSKNKI
+507 EVTIIGYEISKNKI
-521 FKTDN
+521 FKMDN

-541 MYKAF
+541 LYKAF

-568 YKELEAYVVEFS
+568 YKELEAYVIEFT

>member
-1 MRNLYKNSLS
+1 MKTIYKIFFQFVL
-11 FIIIIVLNIII
+11 IIIINIVT
-22 QTPSYSHGLQSLLS
+22 QTPSYSHPLQSFLS
-36 AISFFSNANASD
+36 TISFFSNANASD
-48 HTAERVII
+48 HTAEKEVI

-72 RKSLFQSDKNWIVDL
+72 RKGLFQSDKKWIVDL
-87 KKQIKDL
+87 KKQITDL

-101 ELKSKIEKEIE
+101 KLQSKIEKEIE
-112 ELGGKP
+112 ELDGKP

-123 EIDRDEQI
+123 EIDRDDQI
-131 IALRKQLENLKIIQA
+131 IALKKQLENLKIIKA
-146 EKEEAIKQKKAK
+146 EKEEAIKQKN
-158 KEEAIKK
+158 
-165 EKAKKEE
+165 
-172 ELKKEKAKK
+172 AKK
-181 EKVRNDQ
+181 EKVKDDQ

-206 PITKKKELPVDEE
+206 PITKKNTLPVDGV

-235 ENKIEEKRQ
+235 KDKQEENRQ
-244 ALKKK
+244 VLKKQ
-249 IEKEII
+249 IENQII

-266 EFANDEEISAL
+266 KFANDEEISAL

-290 EIQDKIEEL
+290 TIQDKIKEL
-299 KIAVEKKEK
+299 KIALEKKEK
-308 KERLDTL
+308 KERLDIL

-320 SQIIS
+320 SEIIL
-325 LGAKPVTK
+325 LGAKPVTE
-333 TNEFANDENIIA
+333 NSEFANDENVIA
-345 LEKQLKQL
+345 LEKQLQQL
-353 RIDAENKKN
+353 RIDADNKEN
-362 AENLEADRQKVIEL
+362 ADNLEADRQKVIAV
-376 IQQNIIELGETP
+376 IQQNILELGETP
-388 ISEYVVNNE
+388 ISEYLVNNE
-397 DEFINALN
+397 DEFINVLN
-405 QQLEKIK
+405 KQLEKIK
-412 NIKEQ
+412 SIKEQ

-449 DTMQGSIDSATNAAL
+449 DTMQGSIDTATNAAL

-482 VVQAGIGEDISTTS
+482 VIQAGIGEDITTKS
-496 EIIKVTSLVVE
+496 EIIKVTTLVVE
-507 EVTIIGYEMSKNKI
+507 EVTIIGYEISKNKI
-521 FKTDN
+521 FKMDN

-541 MYKAF
+541 LYKAF

-568 YKELEAYVVEFS
+568 YKELEAYVIEFT

>member
-1 MRNLYKNSLS
+1 MKTIYKIFFPFVL
-11 FIIIIVLNIII
+11 IIIINIVT
-22 QTPSYSHGLQSLLS
+22 QTPSYSHPLQSFLS
-36 AISFFSNANASD
+36 TISFFSNANASD
-48 HTAERVII
+48 HTAEKEVI

-72 RKSLFQSDKNWIVDL
+72 RKGLFQSDKKWIVDL

-101 ELKSKIEKEIE
+101 KLQSKIEKEIE
-112 ELGGKP
+112 ELDGKP

-123 EIDRDEQI
+123 EIDRDDQI
-131 IALRKQLENLKIIQA
+131 IALKKQLENLKIIKA
-146 EKEEAIKQKKAK
+146 EKEEAIKLKNAK
-158 KEEAIKK
+158 KEEAIK
-165 EKAKKEE
+165 
-172 ELKKEKAKK
+172 LKNAKK
-181 EKVRNDQ
+181 EKVKDDQ

-206 PITKKKELPVDEE
+206 PITKKNTLPVDEV

-235 ENKIEEKRQ
+235 KDKQEENRQ
-244 ALKKK
+244 VLKKQ
-249 IEKEII
+249 IENQII
-255 ELGVEPITKEK
+255 ELGAEPITKEK
-266 EFANDEEISAL
+266 KFANDDEISAL

-290 EIQDKIEEL
+290 TIQDKIKEL
-299 KIAVEKKEK
+299 KIALEKKEK
-308 KERLDTL
+308 KERLDIL

-320 SQIIS
+320 SEIIL
-325 LGAKPVTK
+325 LGAKPVTE
-333 TNEFANDENIIA
+333 NSEFANDENVIA
-345 LEKQLKQL
+345 LEKQLQQL
-353 RIDAENKKN
+353 RIDAENKEN
-362 AENLEADRQKVIEL
+362 ADNLESDRQKVIAQ
-376 IQQNIIELGETP
+376 IQQNILELGETP
-388 ISEYVVNNE
+388 ISEYLVNNE
-397 DEFINALN
+397 DEFINVLN
-405 QQLEKIK
+405 KQLEKIK
-412 NIKEQ
+412 SIKEQ

-449 DTMQGSIDSATNAAL
+449 DTMQGSIDTATNAAL

-482 VVQAGIGEDISTTS
+482 VIQAGIGEDITTKS
-496 EIIKVTSLVVE
+496 EIIKVTTLVVE
-507 EVTIIGYEMSKNKI
+507 EVTIIGYEISKNKI
-521 FKTDN
+521 FKMDN

-541 MYKAF
+541 LYKAF

-568 YKELEAYVVEFS
+568 YKELEAYVIEFT

>member
-1 MRNLYKNSLS
+1 MKTIYKIFFPFVL
-11 FIIIIVLNIII
+11 IIIINIVT
-22 QTPSYSHGLQSLLS
+22 QTPSYSHPLQSFLS
-36 AISFFSNANASD
+36 TISFFSNANASD
-48 HTAERVII
+48 HTAEKEVI

-72 RKSLFQSDKNWIVDL
+72 RKGLFQSDKKWIVDL

-101 ELKSKIEKEIE
+101 KLQSKIEKEIE
-112 ELGGKP
+112 ELDGKP

-123 EIDRDEQI
+123 EIDRDDQI
-131 IALRKQLENLKIIQA
+131 IALKKQLENLKIIKA
-146 EKEEAIKQKKAK
+146 EKEEAIKLKNAK
-158 KEEAIKK
+158 KEEAIK
-165 EKAKKEE
+165 
-172 ELKKEKAKK
+172 LKNAKK
-181 EKVRNDQ
+181 EKVKDDQ

-206 PITKKKELPVDEE
+206 PITKKNTLPVDEV
-219 LKALQN
+219 LKGLQN

-235 ENKIEEKRQ
+235 KDKQEENRQ
-244 ALKKK
+244 VLKKQ
-249 IEKEII
+249 IENQII

-266 EFANDEEISAL
+266 KFANDEEISAL

-290 EIQDKIEEL
+290 TIQDKIKEL
-299 KIAVEKKEK
+299 KIALEKKEK
-308 KERLDTL
+308 KERLDIL

-320 SQIIS
+320 SEIIL
-325 LGAKPVTK
+325 LGAKPVTE
-333 TNEFANDENIIA
+333 NSEFANDENVIA
-345 LEKQLKQL
+345 LEKQLQQL
-353 RIDAENKKN
+353 RIDAENKEN
-362 AENLEADRQKVIEL
+362 ADNLEADRQKVIAE
-376 IQQNIIELGETP
+376 IQQNILELGETP
-388 ISEYVVNNE
+388 ISEYLVNNE
-397 DEFINALN
+397 DEFINVLN
-405 QQLEKIK
+405 KQLEKIK
-412 NIKEQ
+412 SIKEQ

-449 DTMQGSIDSATNAAL
+449 DTMQGSIDTATNAAL

-482 VVQAGIGEDISTTS
+482 VIQAGIGEDITTKS
-496 EIIKVTSLVVE
+496 EIIKVTTLVVE
-507 EVTIIGYEMSKNKI
+507 EVTIIGYEISKNKI
-521 FKTDN
+521 FKMNN

-541 MYKAF
+541 LYKAF

-568 YKELEAYVVEFS
+568 YKELEAYVIEFT

>member
-1 MRNLYKNSLS
+1 MKTIYKIFFPFVL
-11 FIIIIVLNIII
+11 IIIINIVT
-22 QTPSYSHGLQSLLS
+22 QTPSYSHPLQSFLS
-36 AISFFSNANASD
+36 TISFFSNANASD
-48 HTAERVII
+48 HTAEKEVI

-72 RKSLFQSDKNWIVDL
+72 RKGLFQSDKKWIVDL
-87 KKQIKDL
+87 KKQITDL

-101 ELKSKIEKEIE
+101 KLQSKIEKEIE
-112 ELGGKP
+112 GLGGKP

-123 EIDRDEQI
+123 EVDRDDQI
-131 IALRKQLENLKIIQA
+131 IALKKQLENLKIIKA
-146 EKEEAIKQKKAK
+146 EKEEAIKQKD
-158 KEEAIKK
+158 
-165 EKAKKEE
+165 
-172 ELKKEKAKK
+172 AKK
-181 EKVRNDQ
+181 EKVKDDQ

-206 PITKKKELPVDEE
+206 PITKKNTLPVDEV
-219 LKALQN
+219 LKGLQN

-235 ENKIEEKRQ
+235 KDKQEENRQ
-244 ALKKK
+244 VLKKQ
-249 IEKEII
+249 IENQII
-255 ELGVEPITKEK
+255 ELGAEPITKEK
-266 EFANDEEISAL
+266 KFANDDEISAL

-290 EIQDKIEEL
+290 TIQDKIKEL
-299 KIAVEKKEK
+299 KIALEKKEK
-308 KERLDTL
+308 KERLDIL

-320 SQIIS
+320 SEIIL
-325 LGAKPVTK
+325 LGAKPVTE
-333 TNEFANDENIIA
+333 NSEFANDENVIA
-345 LEKQLKQL
+345 LEKQLQQL
-353 RIDAENKKN
+353 RIDAENKEN
-362 AENLEADRQKVIEL
+362 ADNLESDRQKVIAE
-376 IQQNIIELGETP
+376 IQQNILELGETP
-388 ISEYVVNNE
+388 ISEYLVNNE
-397 DEFINALN
+397 DEFINVLN
-405 QQLEKIK
+405 KQLEKIK
-412 NIKEQ
+412 SIKEQ

-449 DTMQGSIDSATNAAL
+449 DTMQGSIDTATNAAL

-482 VVQAGIGEDISTTS
+482 VIQAGIGEDITTKS
-496 EIIKVTSLVVE
+496 EIIKVTTLVVE
-507 EVTIIGYEMSKNKI
+507 EVTIIGYEISKNKI
-521 FKTDN
+521 FKMNN

-541 MYKAF
+541 LYKAF

-568 YKELEAYVVEFS
+568 YKELEAYVIEFT

>member
-1 MRNLYKNSLS
+1 MKTIYKIFFS
-11 FIIIIVLNIII
+11 FVLIIIINIVT
-22 QTPSYSHGLQSLLS
+22 QTPSYSHPLQSFLS
-36 AISFFSNANASD
+36 TISFFSNANASD
-48 HTAERVII
+48 HTAEKEVI

-72 RKSLFQSDKNWIVDL
+72 RKGLFQSDKKWIVDL

-101 ELKSKIEKEIE
+101 KLQSKIEKEIE
-112 ELGGKP
+112 ELDGKP

-123 EIDRDEQI
+123 EIDRDDQI
-131 IALRKQLENLKIIQA
+131 IALKKQLENLKIIKA
-146 EKEEAIKQKKAK
+146 EKEEAIKLKNAK
-158 KEEAIKK
+158 KEEAIK
-165 EKAKKEE
+165 
-172 ELKKEKAKK
+172 LKNAKK
-181 EKVRNDQ
+181 EKVKDDQ

-206 PITKKKELPVDEE
+206 PITKKNTLPVDGV

-235 ENKIEEKRQ
+235 KDKQEENRQ
-244 ALKKK
+244 VLKKQ
-249 IEKEII
+249 IENQII
-255 ELGVEPITKEK
+255 ELGAEPITKEK
-266 EFANDEEISAL
+266 KFANDDEISAL

-290 EIQDKIEEL
+290 TIQDKIKEL
-299 KIAVEKKEK
+299 KIALEKKEK
-308 KERLDTL
+308 KERLDIL

-320 SQIIS
+320 SEIIL
-325 LGAKPVTK
+325 LGAKPVTE
-333 TNEFANDENIIA
+333 NSEFANDENVIA
-345 LEKQLKQL
+345 LEKQLQQL
-353 RIDAENKKN
+353 RIDAENKEN
-362 AENLEADRQKVIEL
+362 ADNLESDRQKVIAE
-376 IQQNIIELGETP
+376 IQQNILELGETP
-388 ISEYVVNNE
+388 ISEYLVNNE
-397 DEFINALN
+397 DEFINVLN
-405 QQLEKIK
+405 KQLEKIK
-412 NIKEQ
+412 SIKEQ

-449 DTMQGSIDSATNAAL
+449 DTMQGSIDTATNAAL

-482 VVQAGIGEDISTTS
+482 VIQAGIGEDITTKS
-496 EIIKVTSLVVE
+496 EIIKVTTLVVE
-507 EVTIIGYEMSKNKI
+507 EVTIIGYEISKNKI
-521 FKTDN
+521 FKMNN

-541 MYKAF
+541 LYKAF

-568 YKELEAYVVEFS
+568 YKELEAYVIEFT

>member
-1 MRNLYKNSLS
+1 MKNLYKILLS
-11 FIIIIVLNIII
+11 SVIIIIINLVI
-22 QTPSYSHGLQSLLS
+22 QTPSYSHGLQGLLNT
-36 AISFFSNANASD
+36 ISFFSKANASD
-48 HTAERVII
+48 HTAEKEVI

-72 RKSLFQSDKNWIVDL
+72 RKGLLQSDRKWIVDL

-101 ELKSKIEKEIE
+101 ALQSKIEREIE

-123 EIDRDEQI
+123 EIDRDDQI
-131 IALRKQLENLKIIQA
+131 IALKKQLENLKIIKA
-146 EKEEAIKQKKAK
+146 EKEEAINQKKAK
-158 KEEAIKK
+158 KE
-165 EKAKKEE
+165 
-172 ELKKEKAKK
+172 
-181 EKVRNDQ
+181 KVKDDQ

-206 PITKKKELPVDEE
+206 PITKKNTLPVDEE

-235 ENKIEEKRQ
+235 KDQQEENRQ
-244 ALKKK
+244 ALKKQ
-249 IEKEII
+249 IENQII

-290 EIQDKIEEL
+290 AIQDKIEEL
-299 KIAVEKKEK
+299 KIALENKEK
-308 KERLDTL
+308 KERLDIL

-320 SQIIS
+320 SQIIL

-333 TNEFANDENIIA
+333 NSEFANDENIIA

-362 AENLEADRQKVIEL
+362 TENLEADRQKVIAV
-376 IQQNIIELGETP
+376 IQQNILELGETP

-405 QQLEKIK
+405 TQLEKIK
-412 NIKEQ
+412 SIKEQ

-496 EIIKVTSLVVE
+496 EIVKVTSLVVE

-555 MQKQLDQIKNTET
+555 MQKQLDQIKDTET

>member
-1 MRNLYKNSLS
+1 MKTIYKIFFQFVL
-11 FIIIIVLNIII
+11 IIIINIVT
-22 QTPSYSHGLQSLLS
+22 QTPSYSHPLQSFLS
-36 AISFFSNANASD
+36 TISFFSNANASD
-48 HTAERVII
+48 HTAEKEVI

-72 RKSLFQSDKNWIVDL
+72 RKGLFQSDKKWIVDL
-87 KKQIKDL
+87 KKQITDL

-101 ELKSKIEKEIE
+101 KLQSKIEKEIE
-112 ELGGKP
+112 GLGGKP

-123 EIDRDEQI
+123 EVDRDDQI
-131 IALRKQLENLKIIQA
+131 IALKKQLENLKIIKA
-146 EKEEAIKQKKAK
+146 EKEEAIKQKN
-158 KEEAIKK
+158 
-165 EKAKKEE
+165 
-172 ELKKEKAKK
+172 AKK
-181 EKVRNDQ
+181 EKVKDDQ

-206 PITKKKELPVDEE
+206 PITKKNTLPVDEE

-235 ENKIEEKRQ
+235 KDKQEENRQ
-244 ALKKK
+244 VLKKQ
-249 IEKEII
+249 IENQII

-266 EFANDEEISAL
+266 KFANDEEISAL

-290 EIQDKIEEL
+290 TIQDKIKEL
-299 KIAVEKKEK
+299 KIALEKKEK
-308 KERLDTL
+308 KERLDIL

-320 SQIIS
+320 SEIIL
-325 LGAKPVTK
+325 LGAKPVTE
-333 TNEFANDENIIA
+333 NSEFANDENVIA
-345 LEKQLKQL
+345 LEKQLQQL
-353 RIDAENKKN
+353 RIDADNKEN
-362 AENLEADRQKVIEL
+362 ADNLEADRQKVIAV
-376 IQQNIIELGETP
+376 IQQNILELGETP
-388 ISEYVVNNE
+388 ISEYLVNNE
-397 DEFINALN
+397 DEFINVLN
-405 QQLEKIK
+405 KQLEKIK
-412 NIKEQ
+412 SIKEQ

-449 DTMQGSIDSATNAAL
+449 DTMQGSIDTATNAAL

-482 VVQAGIGEDISTTS
+482 VIQAGIGEDITTKS
-496 EIIKVTSLVVE
+496 EIIKVTTLVVE
-507 EVTIIGYEMSKNKI
+507 EVTIIGYEISKNKI
-521 FKTDN
+521 FKMNN

-541 MYKAF
+541 LYKAF

-568 YKELEAYVVEFS
+568 YKELEAYVIEFT